1 MKRMIS
7 LVLSLVLLIS
17 LAGCSTSPSTAADTH
32 VIIDQDGFEVT
43 VPKQIDRIVV
53 CDILPLPSVLAVFFD
68 SAEKI
73 VGISGTS
80 MNAAENSLL
89 GELYPEI
96 LDAETGFIDDVIEAD
111 STRPRVAAAFEML
124 FSKSEEAPSKKHGSF
139 RF

>member
-1 MKRMIS
+1 MKRILS
-7 LVLSLVLLIS
+7 LILSLVLLIS
-17 LAGCSTSPSTAADTH
+17 LAGCSASPSAAADTH
-32 VIIDQDGFEVT
+32 VVIDQDGFEVT

-89 GELYPEI
+89 
-96 LDAETGFIDDVIEAD
+96 
-111 STRPRVAAAFEML
+111 
-124 FSKSEEAPSKKHGSF
+124 
-139 RF
+139 